1 MSSARVTVLLT
12 VWNGMPYLA
21 EAVQS
26 ILAQTH
32 KDFVFLILDNGSE
45 DGTAAYLDS
54 LNDPRLEIVHLP
66 ENIGRTAVLNKGLG
80 MVQTPYTA
88 VMDADDVAEP
98 QRLEM
103 QTAFLE
109 AHPEV
114 ALVGSDVRYIDQAGA
129 FIGEDKF
136 PPDHA
141 GLRDKLP
148 LHNQFAHAA
157 CAYRTEAA
165 RAADGYPAKFPYAQD
180 FALWLALLRDG
191 HKVANIQN
199 FLARIRVHPG
209 QATRDLRLLLT
220 RRADNHRLAELMLSA
235 PGLAPAS
242 RQAAFFR
249 SAGALWGLG
258 HKLEALRAL
267 WRGIKTAPL
276 HLLLNPIL
284 WQRLVL
290 QRKRKISPMQP

>member
-26 ILAQTH
+26 ILTQTH

-54 LNDPRLEIVHLP
+54 LSDPRLEIMHLP

-103 QTAFLE
+103 QTAFLD

-114 ALVGSDVRYIDQAGA
+114 ALVGSDVHYIDRSGA

-136 PPDHA
+136 PSGHA
-141 GLRDKLP
+141 DLRDKLP

-157 CAYRTEAA
+157 CTYRTEAA

-258 HKLEALRAL
+258 HRLEALRAL
-267 WRGIKTAPL
+267 WGGIKTAPL
-276 HLLLNPIL
+276 HLLVNPIL
-284 WQRLVL
+284 WQRVAL
-290 QRKRKISPMQP
+290 QLKRKFSPMQP